1 MYSGIDEHKT
11 HEIHPSIQDVDLC
24 VSNLNPYRS
33 RDMAS
38 VILALILGV
47 SYMEAPVDDDYSKEA
62 AYELFWPPDMVPHP
76 MPPIDDSGDSGIA

>member
-1 MYSGIDEHKT
+1 
-11 HEIHPSIQDVDLC
+11 
-24 VSNLNPYRS
+24 
-33 RDMAS
+33 MAS